1 MARSAG
7 TRAWLARVV
16 TVVTVVGLASPVD
29 ARGNDDYV
37 VALAARVRV
46 RLGELAAARAPKLV
60 PPVPIAVKWKAQKL
74 ASVELGAPLVALVS
88 GDLDG
93 DKKTELYAVTARHV
107 IAFATR
113 GTRLVELGRV
123 AFTGDRQ
130 VPAPRDAVG
139 TAVIEGRELV
149 AAVSGYASELRVSWQ
164 VQQGKSVLAAQLHSV
179 SAGFLVCTGERAQ
192 LVPGKNHFTTNAYAV
207 RCRTNLVDRAGHPL
221 RLRAELAMTGKL
233 AVALESCPGG
243 ACRMLG
249 GHDFSGVGVAFELTD
264 VDRDGTPDVIVSSA
278 SAPGDPDTIKVHSLG
293 GDPKKPL
300 FKKKFNGGVAGLAT
314 MDGDGDGAVEVIA
327 AVRLAGATVID
338 LWRLN

>member
-1 MARSAG
+1 MRPRAG
-7 TRAWLARVV
+7 VLAWLAAVI
-16 TVVTVVGLASPVD
+16 GLAAPVH
-29 ARGNDDYV
+29 ARGSDDYV
-37 VALAARVRV
+37 TKLAARVRT
-46 RLGELAAARAPKLV
+46 RLGELAAARTPKLV

-74 ASVELGAPLVALVS
+74 ASVELGAPLVALVA

-93 DKKTELYAVTARHV
+93 DKKSELYAVTARHV
-107 IAFATR
+107 IALQTR
-113 GTRLVELGRV
+113 GSRLVELGRV

-164 VQQGKSVLAAQLHSV
+164 VQQGKPVLAAQPGQP
-179 SAGFLVCTGERAQ
+179 GFLLCTGERAQ
-192 LVPGKNHFTTNAYAV
+192 LVPGKNHFTTNSYAV
-207 RCRTNLVDRAGHPL
+207 RCRTNLVDRTGQAL
-221 RLRAELAMTGKL
+221 RVRAELAMTGKL
-233 AVALESCPGG
+233 AVALESCPT
-243 ACRMLG
+243 ATTCKMLG
-249 GHDFSGVGVAFELTD
+249 GHDFTGVGVAFELAD
-264 VDRDGTPDVIVSSA
+264 VDRDGTPDVIVSSK

-300 FKKKFNGGVAGLAT
+300 YKKTFNGGVAGLTT
-314 MDGDGDGAVEVIA
+314 MDSDGNGAVEVVA